1 MSNNC
6 LISLHRSV
14 SRSCIQHLQIVVGL
28 RKETILQT
36 ITASWCCYMDIWVM
50 VPVVKNLCS
59 ARIVSQAHKFARRR
73 DSISSK
79 D

>member
-14 SRSCIQHLQIVVGL
+14 SRSCIWHLQIVVGV
-28 RKETILQT
+28 RKETILQM
-36 ITASWCCYMDIWVM
+36 ITATSCCCYMDNWVM

-59 ARIVSQAHKFARRR
+59 ARIVS
-73 DSISSK
+73 
-79 D
+79 

>member
-14 SRSCIQHLQIVVGL
+14 SRSCIRHLQITVGV

-36 ITASWCCYMDIWVM
+36 ITASCCCYMDNWVM
-50 VPVVKNLCS
+50 VPAVKNLCS
-59 ARIVSQAHKFARRR
+59 ARIVS
-73 DSISSK
+73 
-79 D
+79 